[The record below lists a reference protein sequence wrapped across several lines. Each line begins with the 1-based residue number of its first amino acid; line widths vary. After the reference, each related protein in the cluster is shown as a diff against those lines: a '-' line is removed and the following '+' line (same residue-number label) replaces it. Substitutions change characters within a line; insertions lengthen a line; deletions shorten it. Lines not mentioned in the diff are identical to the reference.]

1 MHRNTVISKVG
12 IQNFKCHRVF
22 NEELNGINILAGE
35 NASGKS
41 SIIQAFLLFYFLK
54 NGRKG
59 TVHSTYKIM
68 GYDIGVASDLVYQNA
83 GSEEIRLDF
92 IVNGD
97 PIGFCIVPHENDDT
111 LLKLT
116 EVYSK
121 NPKPKFKLFYIN
133 ADRKGPQLAD
143 SISYEGWNRVGIHGE
158 NTAYVMNWLDKM
170 MPMSEGKLS
179 IAKKLQISRIN
190 RFSANC
196 EEWLS
201 IIVPGTKLETMSAP
215 SLGIA
220 SIKYSNFGGT
230 YYSPTATGFG
240 ISYVLPII
248 VQALIAS
255 MEQNAILIVE
265 NPEAHLHPYSQSMMG
280 KFMAFVASS
289 GVQVIV
295 ETHSEHFINGC
306 RLQLAKN
313 NECDLAKIFFFSK
326 KEEVTHEEIL
336 LNSYGELSHW
346 PKGFFDQDQT
356 DLREILKLRLCQK

>member
-1 MHRNTVISKVG
+1 MYYDPVISKIR
-12 IQNFKCHRVF
+12 IQNFKCHKTF
-22 NEELNGINILAGE
+22 EEELGEINILAGE

-41 SIIQAFLLFYFLK
+41 SIIQAILLFYCLR
-54 NGRKG
+54 NGRNES
-59 TVHSTYKIM
+59 VHSTYKIM
-68 GYDIGVASDLVYQNA
+68 GYDIGIASDLVYQNA
-83 GSEEIRLDF
+83 NSEEIVLEF
-92 IVNGD
+92 YINGNKREM
-97 PIGFCIVPHENDDT
+97 CIVPHENDDT
-111 LLKLT
+111 LLKIT
-116 EVYSK
+116 RIRTNSNSK
-121 NPKPKFKLFYIN
+121 KFKLFYIN

-143 SISYEGWNRVGIHGE
+143 AISYEGWNRVGIHGE

-170 MPMSEGKLS
+170 MPMSKGELRIS
-179 IAKKLQISRIN
+179 EKLQIAKIN

-196 EEWLS
+196 EEWLN
-201 IIVPGTKLETMSAP
+201 IIIPGTRLETMSAP

-220 SIKYSNFGGT
+220 AIKYSNSGGT

-255 MEQNAILIVE
+255 MESNAVLIVE

-306 RLQLAKN
+306 RLQLAKD
-313 NECDLAKIFFFSK
+313 NECNLAKIFFFSNK
-326 KEEVTHEEIL
+326 DGVTHEEIL
-336 LNSYGELSHW
+336 LNNYGELSKW
-346 PKGFFDQDQT
+346 PKGFFDQDQM
-356 DLREILKLRLCQK
+356 DLREIIKLRLCQK